1 MRMIRGK
8 TFPVQLEQDDGGS
21 PTLPSITLVGLPE
34 WDQLALRHWGLEE
47 RAKALDLY
55 AKVAKAITRAFEKWQ
70 RLIEE
75 RHVQIRV
82 IKTGLPCGRAQL
94 SLERC
99 GSLHY
104 SPNSVA
110 GPGQHGG
117 RQDRLDSA
125 RGRRLGNA
133 SHG

>member
-1 MRMIRGK
+1 MGK

-75 RHVQIRV
+75 RHAQTRV
-82 IKTGLPCGRAQL
+82 IETAQTRPDYL
-94 SLERC
+94 VAAPSYLW
-99 GSLHY
+99 
-104 SPNSVA
+104 SVA
-110 GPGQHGG
+110 GHFITAPILSP
-117 RQDRLDSA
+117 DPDSMVDGKIGWTA
-125 RGRRLGNA
+125 REDVA
-133 SHG
+133 